1 MQRLVCLA
9 LVGLLG
15 AACAS
20 YRPVNQPID
29 ALSTPDDYT
38 SGTGQNREVGD
49 TWMVL
54 AFSGGGTRAAAFA
67 FGVLEE
73 LRDTE
78 HETEGGKV
86 RLLDEVDSI
95 SGVSGGSF
103 PAAYF
108 GLFGDRI
115 FDDFDIRFLKKNVQ
129 GALIRQALI
138 PWNAIALMTTALSR
152 SDLASRYY
160 DEHVFDGATFG
171 DMSATTGPSIHI
183 NATDLTEG
191 TRFTF
196 GRTGFDVICSDFFG
210 FPVSTAVAA
219 SSAVPG
225 LLSPLTLRNYAGR
238 CGFEV
243 PEWFEEALETRWT
256 DPRRYR
262 SARTALPYLDAD
274 RKRYIH
280 LVDGGVSDNLGLRV
294 VMDRVRAM
302 GDIEKMREVIEADV
316 PDHIV
321 VIVVNAENEPDSS
334 IDLTS
339 AAPGLAASMNL
350 VSGAQIRRYNFETLQ
365 LAHAEVENWVETFSE
380 EGYEVT
386 GHLVEV
392 SFDHIQDDEKRAYF
406 KGLPTSFSLSDE
418 QVDALRD
425 AGRRLLRESPAF
437 KEVLEVLR

>member
-1 MQRLVCLA
+1 MNRLVCVA
-9 LVGLLG
+9 LCGLLG

-29 ALSTPDDYT
+29 ALSTPDEHS
-38 SGTGQNREVGD
+38 SGTGQNRDAGD
-49 TWMVL
+49 TWVVL

-67 FGVLEE
+67 YGVLEE
-73 LRDTE
+73 LRDTPLP
-78 HETEGGKV
+78 TDDGTM
-86 RLLDEVDSI
+86 RMLDEVDSI

-115 FDDFDIRFLKKNVQ
+115 FEDFDVRFLKKNVQ
-129 GALIRQALI
+129 GALVRQVLI
-138 PWNAIALMTTALSR
+138 PWNAFALLGPALSR
-152 SDLASRYY
+152 SDLAARYY
-160 DEHVFDGATFG
+160 EKNVFDGATFG
-171 DMSATTGPSIHI
+171 DLAAATGPSIHI

-196 GRTGFDVICSDFFG
+196 GKAGFNVICSDFDG
-210 FPVSTAVAA
+210 FPVSRAVAA

-238 CGFEV
+238 CGFEP
-243 PEWFEEALETRWT
+243 PEWFEEALGTRWT

-262 SARTALPYLDAD
+262 AAKTALPYLDSD

-280 LVDGGVSDNLGLRV
+280 LVDGGVSDNLGLRI
-294 VMDRVRAM
+294 VMDRVRGM
-302 GDIEKMREVIEADV
+302 GDIEKMREIIDADV

-321 VIVVNAENEPDSS
+321 VIVVNAETEPDSA

-365 LAHAEVENWVETFSE
+365 LAYAEVENWVDTFSE
-380 EGYEVT
+380 AGYEVT

-392 SFDHIQDDEKRAYF
+392 SFDLIQDDERRDYF
-406 KGLPTSFSLSDE
+406 KRMPTSFALSDE
-418 QVDALRD
+418 QVDALRE
-425 AGRRLLRESPAF
+425 AGRTLLRESPVF

>member
-1 MQRLVCLA
+1 MKRLVCLA
-9 LVGLLG
+9 LAALLG
-15 AACAS
+15 GACVS
-20 YRPVNQPID
+20 YRPVNHPID
-29 ALSTPDDYT
+29 ALSTPEDYR
-38 SGTGQNREVGD
+38 SGTGRNREIGD
-49 TWMVL
+49 TWMIL

-67 FGVLEE
+67 YGVLEE
-73 LRDTE
+73 LRDTQLP
-78 HETEGGKV
+78 TQDGTM

-129 GALIRQALI
+129 GALIRRALI
-138 PWNAIALMTTALSR
+138 PWNAIALLTPALSR

-171 DMSATTGPSIHI
+171 DMSASAGPSIHI

-196 GRTGFDVICSDFFG
+196 GRNVFDVICSDFFG
-210 FPVSTAVAA
+210 FPVSRAVAA

-262 SARTALPYLDAD
+262 AARTALPYLDSK

-280 LVDGGVSDNLGLRV
+280 LIDGGVSDNLGLRI
-294 VMDRVRAM
+294 VMDRVRGM
-302 GDIEKMREVIEADV
+302 GDIERMREAIDADV

-334 IDLTS
+334 IDLTA

-365 LAHAEVENWVETFSE
+365 LADSEVENWVETFSE
-380 EGYEVT
+380 AGYEVT

-392 SFDHIQDDEKRAYF
+392 SFDLIQDDERRAYF
-406 KGLPTSFSLSDE
+406 KGLPTSFSLSEE
-418 QVDALRD
+418 QVDALRE
-425 AGRRLLRESPAF
+425 AGRRLLRESPTF
-437 KEVLEVLR
+437 KEVLEALQ

>member
-1 MQRLVCLA
+1 VHRLCSVA

-15 AACAS
+15 VACVS

-29 ALSTPDDYT
+29 SLSAPGDL
-38 SGTGQNREVGD
+38 SPGTGGSREVGD

-73 LRDTE
+73 LRDTQI
-78 HETEGGKV
+78 TTGDGTM
-86 RLLDEVDSI
+86 RLLDEVDAI

-115 FDDFDIRFLKKNVQ
+115 FEDFDVRFLKKNVQ
-129 GALIRQALI
+129 GALIRRALI
-138 PWNAIALMTTALSR
+138 PWNAIALLTPALSR

-160 DEHVFDGATFG
+160 AKHVFDGATFG
-171 DMSATTGPSIHI
+171 DMSATPGPRIHI

-191 TRFTF
+191 SRFTF
-196 GRTGFDVICSDFFG
+196 SRGSFDVICSDFYG
-210 FPVSTAVAA
+210 FPVSRAVAA

-243 PEWFEEALETRWT
+243 PAWFEEALETRWT

-262 SARTALPYLDAD
+262 AAITALPYLDSD

-294 VMDRVRAM
+294 VMDRVRAL
-302 GDIEKMREVIEADV
+302 GDVEKMREAIEADV

-321 VIVVNAENEPDSS
+321 VIVVNAENEPDSA
-334 IDLTS
+334 IDLAS
-339 AAPGLAASMNL
+339 ASPGLAASMNL

-365 LAHAEVENWVETFSE
+365 LAYAEVENWVETFSE
-380 EGYEVT
+380 AGHRVT

-392 SFDHIQDDEKRAYF
+392 GFDLIQDDERRAYF
-406 KGLPTSFSLSDE
+406 KGLPTSFSLSDKE
-418 QVDALRD
+418 VDALRES
-425 AGRRLLRESPAF
+425 GRRLLRESPAF
-437 KEVLEVLR
+437 REMLEVLR